1 MEKPPSTSVRRAG
14 RPRAFDRDQALD
26 IALDLFWRQGFEGTS
41 TAQLTQAMGISQP
54 SLYAAFGSKEA
65 LFREI
70 LALYEERY
78 SSFMLDGL
86 ARKVPAREALL
97 SVLLSAAQQFADTR
111 HALGCMVASG
121 GLEGGAGSAHVFH
134 LLADMRLKAQAAIQ
148 QRLEQAQ
155 RDGDLS
161 SKASATSLA
170 AYFALVIQGMSVQA
184 RDGASPALLQTV
196 AELAMAAWP
205 LQ

>member
-1 MEKPPSTSVRRAG
+1 MGKPPSTSVRRAG

-86 ARKVPAREALL
+86 ARKVPARDALL
-97 SVLLSAAQQFADTR
+97 SVLLGAAQQFADTR

-121 GLEGGAGSAHVFH
+121 GLEGGAGSAHVFR

-155 RDGDLS
+155 RDGDLPPT
-161 SKASATSLA
+161 ASVTTLA